1 MRASECFQVILGD
14 HQWNSETETEHY
26 RTDVI
31 NIVNHP
37 NYNEET
43 SDSDFSLLE
52 LAKSVTWS
60 LYRHIRP
67 VCLPTDTSEDYVGQL
82 ATVTGWG
89 ALSWPDSSTV
99 LPDFPAVLQEVN
111 VTIISND
118 ACRTDYKYEPS
129 HISEMMLCATAG
141 GDKDSC
147 SGDSGGPLTVYDHH
161 HQYQTQ
167 VGVVSFGYKCAEA
180 DYPGVYAR

>member
-26 RTDVI
+26 RADVI

-37 NYNEET
+37 DYDET
-43 SDSDFSLLE
+43 TGTADFSLLE
-52 LAKSVTWS
+52 LAVSVSWS

-67 VCLPTDTSEDYVGQL
+67 VCLPTDTAEDYVGQL

-89 ALSWPDSSTV
+89 ALSWPDSSTAV
-99 LPDFPAVLQEVN
+99 PEYPHVLQEVN
-111 VTIISND
+111 ITIISND
-118 ACRTDYKYEPS
+118 ACTTDYKYNAS
-129 HISEMMLCATAG
+129 DISEMMLCATAG